1 MARTGT
7 ETSDFGVSKR
17 EGHDSSKFYASRLY
31 EGMKINDKQ
40 KIIDKS
46 SSIKANILDKV
57 HSYSDETV
65 ASIPSTSIHL
75 IIYQAP
81 KFDDGTFSSPYEFI
95 EQQVFIF
102 SQLKEKLIIGGRLIV
117 ILDDE
122 VKATVSRSCYWP
134 FHAYLAPE
142 MIKKGLY
149 MRGEVILKKQV
160 ELNGGRDRGKQLRSA
175 YYHGL
180 IFSNQVS
187 RRIRK
192 DKKGTFEKTDSITRD
207 QFLEYTKSMWK
218 VNLDLLSSEEISNS
232 NDIEKL
238 DYISRFIHLYSF
250 IEDTIMLILPEHN
263 KINPNI
269 INSYRKRNIIMLMK
283 K

>member
-1 MARTGT
+1 MTRTGT

-46 SSIKANILDKV
+46 SSIKDNLLDKM
-57 HSYSDETV
+57 HPFSGETV
-65 ASIPSTSIHL
+65 ASIPSTSVHL

-81 KFDDGTFSSPYEFI
+81 KFDEGAFSSPDEFI
-95 EQQVFIF
+95 ERQVFIL
-102 SQLKEKLIIGGRLIV
+102 SQLKEKLIIGGRLVV

-122 VKATVSRSCYWP
+122 VGATVSRSCYWP
-134 FHAYLAPE
+134 FHAYIAPE

-160 ELNGGRDRGKQLRSA
+160 ELNGRRDKETQLISA

-207 QFLEYTKSMWK
+207 QFLEYTKSVWN
-218 VNLDLLSSEEISNS
+218 VNEELISGEFEEGIG
-232 NDIEKL
+232 DIERL

-250 IEDTIMLILPEHN
+250 EEDVLLLCVPQIDEKLLKVIR
-263 KINPNI
+263 
-269 INSYRKRNIIMLMK
+269 SYRKKNIIIYTA
-283 K
+283 

>member
-40 KIIDKS
+40 KVIDKS
-46 SSIKANILDKV
+46 SSIKANILNNI

-65 ASIPSTSIHL
+65 SRIPSTSIHL

-81 KFDDGTFSSPYEFI
+81 KFDEGIFLSPNDFI
-95 EQQVFIF
+95 KQQVFILA
-102 SQLKEKLIIGGRLIV
+102 QLKEKLIIGGRLVV

-122 VKATVSRSCYWP
+122 VEATVSRSCYWP

-142 MIKKGLY
+142 MINKGLY
-149 MRGEVILKKQV
+149 MRGEVILKKQL
-160 ELNGGRDRGKQLRSA
+160 ESNERKGKRQKLTSG

-207 QFLEYTKSMWK
+207 QFLEYTKSVWS
-218 VNLDLLSSEEISNS
+218 VNEELMSGEFEKES
-232 NDIEKL
+232 GDIEKL

-250 IEDTIMLILPEHN
+250 EEDVIVLCLPEIN
-263 KINPNI
+263 VKYEKIYHSLRKKNI
-269 INSYRKRNIIMLMK
+269 ILKVG
-283 K
+283 